1 MFKTTTPT
9 LTDSNVFLILIN
21 GKNNCEVDGEW
32 YNAYLDKPVKFKSTI
47 NLLVQIDTFLDE
59 NGFTQRSNQLRSFTG
74 KEETEYQEFTVN
86 KNKPDFSFFDKKG
99 ELFTARIN
107 IHSRINSTWQGDI
120 YIDKINE
127 TFSFKSVLQLLTYIT
142 EIYNKF

>member
-9 LTDSNVFLILIN
+9 LTDANVFLILIN
-21 GKNNCEVDGEW
+21 GKNNCEVYGEW

-47 NLLVQIDTFLDE
+47 DLLLQIDTFLDE
-59 NGFTQRSNQLRSFTG
+59 NGFTQRSNQLRKFIG
-74 KEETEYQEFTVN
+74 KEEEHQEFTVN

-107 IHSRINSTWQGDI
+107 IHSRCNSTWQGDV
-120 YIDKINE
+120 YIDKICK
-127 TFSFKSVLQLLTYIT
+127 TFSFKSVLQLLTYT
-142 EIYNKF
+142 AEIKNNI